1 MARARVCALCMHA
14 CVYVRMGMGVCRVG
28 YWSGQ
33 RILDDWPL
41 GQPAHTHTRA
51 RACMHATHTCMFI
64 HICTHAAYRLP
75 PRQTD
80 TLAAGHSKPAAR
92 LCGDLR
98 YDWRYGWVPSWP
110 YQDRVCSIG
119 PGTPKDAAIP
129 SRPTLRAGQAMAAD
143 GWPLPSQAEGLRSA
157 KCHGSSAVM
166 ERTRLAAKE
175 NRATQRHKGYT
186 AIGWMG

>member
-1 MARARVCALCMHA
+1 MSCWVL
-14 CVYVRMGMGVCRVG
+14 VG
-28 YWSGQ
+28 
-33 RILDDWPL
+33 
-41 GQPAHTHTRA
+41 PADLRRLAAGATCTHTHARA

-157 KCHGSSAVM
+157 KCHGSLEVM